1 MKNTTLRSPTLAR
14 FAPALAAAAL
24 VLAAPLA
31 WAQAAA
37 KNAVESV
44 TFSSI
49 QGGKILVKVGLKE
62 ALGAAPQGFA
72 VSNPPRIAIDLP
84 ETVNGTGRNQIEAGE
99 GDLRSISLVQTANRT
114 RLVMNLTRTLPY
126 TQAIDGNQLVVTI
139 DGSQAAPGATASA
152 TTAAAPAVFAEATP
166 ATSGVRYNVR
176 DVDFR
181 RGNAGEG
188 RVIVDLSSPNMGI
201 DIRTQGRQLVVDFIN
216 ASVPRNLVRR
226 MDVGDFGTP
235 VRFVDTFEQGGNGRL
250 VIEPRGLWEYSAY
263 QTDTQFIV
271 EVKPVKEDPNKLVQ
285 SSTPGYAGEK
295 LSLNFQNV
303 EVRAVLQVI
312 ADFTGLN
319 IITSDTVGGNLTL
332 RLKDVPWDQ
341 ALDIILQAKGLSKRK
356 NGNVVLIAP
365 TDELAAK
372 EKLALEAQAAVGDL
386 EPVRT
391 ESFALSY
398 AKAED
403 LKKLLTDKDQRILS
417 KRGSASTDERTNTL
431 FIQDS
436 GARLEEARRLV
447 QQLDVPVRQVLI
459 EARIVIADDKWGRQL
474 GARFGTQSAFH
485 TDNYNVGMSGSLTD
499 TTTGSLA
506 QNPQSRGS
514 ASLALPYGQGGGT
527 MGYATETGLTGLIP
541 IGAQPQQLNV
551 NLPVTGAAGQ
561 LALSILNL
569 GSGNLVNVELSA
581 LEADNRGKVVSSPRV
596 ITADK
601 KKAVISQGT
610 EIPYLTA
617 TASGATAVVF
627 KPAVLELS
635 VTPRITPDDR
645 IIMDLDV
652 KKDSVGQL
660 VPSSAGTIPSIDT
673 KKVSTQVLVDNGDTI
688 VLGGIF
694 EQTTRTT
701 VTKVPFLG
709 DIPVVGNLFK
719 TTQKQDDK
727 TELLIFVTPKIVKD
741 SLSVR

>member
-1 MKNTTLRSPTLAR
+1 VITTLRIATR
-14 FAPALAAAAL
+14 GIGGILAALAL

-31 WAQAAA
+31 WGQAGA
-37 KNAVESV
+37 KNAVESIN
-44 TFSSI
+44 FSQI
-49 QGGKILVKVGLKE
+49 QGGKIIVKIGMKE
-62 ALGAAPQGFA
+62 ALAAVPQGFA

-84 ETVNGTGRNQIEAGE
+84 DTANAVGRTQVEAGE
-99 GDLRSISLVQTANRT
+99 GDLKSVSIVQTANRT
-114 RLVMNLTRTLPY
+114 RLVMNLARTLTY
-126 TQAIDGNQLVVTI
+126 TQAIDGKLLLVTI
-139 DGSQAAPGATASA
+139 DASQAAAGSGAVATAPTAGATL
-152 TTAAAPAVFAEATP
+152 FAEP
-166 ATSGVRYNVR
+166 AAGEKVRFNLR

-181 RGNAGEG
+181 RGQASEG
-188 RVIVDLSSPNMGI
+188 RVVVDLSSASIGI
-201 DIRTQGRQLVVDFIN
+201 DIRQQGRQLVIDFIN
-216 ASVPRNLVRR
+216 TNVPRNLVRR
-226 MDVGDFGTP
+226 LDVGDFGTP
-235 VRFVDTFEQGGNGRL
+235 VRFVDTFEQAGNARM
-250 VIEPRGLWEYSAY
+250 VIEPRGIWEYSAY

-271 EVKPVKEDPNKLVQ
+271 EVKPVKEDPNRLVQ
-285 SSTPGYAGEK
+285 SSTPGYSGDK

-372 EKLALEAQAAVGDL
+372 EKLALEAQNAVGDL

-403 LKKLLTDKDQRILS
+403 LKKLLTDKDNKVLS
-417 KRGSASTDERTNTL
+417 KRGSATIDERTNTL
-431 FIQDS
+431 FIQDT
-436 GARLEEARRLV
+436 GGRLEEARRLV
-447 QQLDVPVRQVLI
+447 LQLDVPVRQVLI

-474 GARFGTQSAFH
+474 GARFGTQSAFN
-485 TDNYNVGMSGSLTD
+485 TSNYNVGVSGSLLD
-499 TTTGSLA
+499 TV
-506 QNPQSRGS
+506 NPLSNNPASRGS
-514 ASLALPYGQGGGT
+514 SSLTYNGGNPSLLFPIPPGIGT
-527 MGYATETGLTGLIP
+527 IP
-541 IGAQPQQLNV
+541 IGAQPEQLNV
-551 NLPVTGAAGQ
+551 NLPVVGAAGQ

-617 TASGATAVVF
+617 AASGATTVAF

-645 IIMDLDV
+645 IIMDLEV
-652 KKDSVGQL
+652 KKDSVGQ
-660 VPSSAGTIPSIDT
+660 VFSGIPSIDT
-673 KKVSTQVLVDNGDTI
+673 KKVNTQVLVDNGDTI

-694 EQTTRTT
+694 EQETRTT

-709 DIPVVGNLFK
+709 DLPFLGVIFRN
-719 TTQKQDDK
+719 TQKTDDK

-741 SLSVR
+741 TLTIR

>member
-1 MKNTTLRSPTLAR
+1 VTTTIRIATSGKLGA
-14 FAPALAAAAL
+14 ALAALAFAF
-24 VLAAPLA
+24 AAPLA
-31 WAQAAA
+31 WAQGSA
-37 KNAVESV
+37 KNAVESIN
-44 TFSSI
+44 FSQV
-49 QGGKILVKVGLKE
+49 QGGKIIVKVGMKE
-62 ALGAAPQGFA
+62 PLASPPQGFA
-72 VSNPPRIAIDLP
+72 VSNPARIAVDLP
-84 ETVNGTGRNQIEAGE
+84 DTVNATGRTQIEAGE
-99 GDLRSISLVQTANRT
+99 GDLKSVSIVQTANRT
-114 RLVMNLTRTLPY
+114 RLVMNLTRNLTY

-139 DGSQAAPGATASA
+139 DGSQAQTTTASVP
-152 TTAAAPAVFAEATP
+152 TSPSSAPTLFAEP
-166 ATSGVRYNVR
+166 AAGVSVRYNLR

-181 RGNAGEG
+181 RGQASEG
-188 RVIVDLSSPNMGI
+188 RVVVDLSSANIGI
-201 DIRTQGRQLVVDFIN
+201 DIRQQGRQVVVDFLSTN
-216 ASVPRNLVRR
+216 VPRNLVRR
-226 MDVGDFGTP
+226 LDVGDFGTP
-235 VRFVDTFEQGGNGRL
+235 VRYVDTFEQGGNARM
-250 VIEPRGLWEYSAY
+250 VIEPRGIWEYSAY
-263 QTDTQFIV
+263 QTDTQFIL
-271 EVKPVKEDPNKLVQ
+271 EVKPVKEDPNRLVQ

-372 EKLALEAQAAVGDL
+372 EKLALEAQNAVSDL

-398 AKAED
+398 AKAAD
-403 LKKLLTDKDQRILS
+403 VKALLSDKDQRILS
-417 KRGSASTDERTNTL
+417 KRGSANVDERTNTL
-431 FIQDS
+431 FIQDTS
-436 GARLEEARRLV
+436 ARLEEARRLV
-447 QQLDVPVRQVLI
+447 LQLDVPVRQVLI
-459 EARIVIADDKWGRQL
+459 EARIVIADDLWGRQL
-474 GARFGTQSAFH
+474 GARFGTQSAFN
-485 TDNYNVGMSGSLTD
+485 TNKYNVGVSGTLND
-499 TTTGSLA
+499 TISPVGN
-506 QNPQSRGS
+506 NPISRG
-514 ASLALPYGQGGGT
+514 ASSLVYNGSGVSL
-527 MGYATETGLTGLIP
+527 P
-541 IGAQPQQLNV
+541 IGAQPEQLNV
-551 NLPVTGAAGQ
+551 NLPVAGAAGSIG
-561 LALSILNL
+561 LSILNL
-569 GSGNLVNVELSA
+569 GSGNLVNIELSA
-581 LEADNRGKVVSSPRV
+581 LESDNRGKVVSSPRV

-617 TASGATAVVF
+617 AASGATTVAF

-635 VTPRITPDDR
+635 VTPRITPDDK

-652 KKDSVGQL
+652 TKNSIGQLINSAVGQ
-660 VPSSAGTIPSIDT
+660 VPTIDT

-709 DIPVVGNLFK
+709 DVPFLGALFRNSV
-719 TTQKQDDK
+719 KQDDK
-727 TELLIFVTPKIVKD
+727 TELLIFVTPRIVKD
-741 SLSVR
+741 TLSIR

>member
-1 MKNTTLRSPTLAR
+1 MTTTLRLPAPAR
-14 FAPALAAAAL
+14 IGSALAA
-24 VLAAPLA
+24 LAFAFTSACA
-31 WAQAAA
+31 WGQDAA
-37 KNAVESV
+37 KNAVQSID
-44 TFSSI
+44 FSSM
-49 QGGKILVKVGLKE
+49 QGGKVVVKIGLKE
-62 ALGAAPQGFA
+62 PLAAPPQGFA
-72 VSNPPRIAIDLP
+72 VTNPPRIAIDLP
-84 ETVNGTGRNQIEAGE
+84 DTVNALNRSQIEAGE
-99 GDLRSISLVQTANRT
+99 GDLRSVSIVQTPSRT
-114 RLVMNLTRTLPY
+114 RLVMNLSRNLPY
-126 TQAIDGNQLVVTI
+126 TQAVEGKQLIVTI
-139 DGSQAAPGATASA
+139 DGGQAGAAASA
-152 TTAAAPAVFAEATP
+152 ANTTTPSSAPTRFAEAP
-166 ATSGVRYNVR
+166 VGANVRYDLR

-181 RGNAGEG
+181 RGNLGEG
-188 RVIVDLSSPNMGI
+188 RVVVDLSSPSIGI
-201 DIRTQGRQLVVDFIN
+201 DIRQQGRQVVVDFLN
-216 ASVPRNLVRR
+216 TNVPQSLVRR
-226 MDVGDFGTP
+226 LDVGDFGTP
-235 VRFVDTFEQGGNGRL
+235 VRFVDTFAQGGNARM

-263 QTDTQFIV
+263 QTDTQFIL
-271 EVKPVKEDPNKLVQ
+271 EVKPVKEDPNRLVQ
-285 SSTPGYAGEK
+285 SATPGYAGEK

-372 EKLALEAQAAVGDL
+372 EKLALEAANAVSDL

-403 LKKLLTDKDQRILS
+403 IQKLLANKDQKILS
-417 KRGSASTDERTNTL
+417 KRGSATVDERTNTL
-431 FIQDS
+431 FVQDT
-436 GARLEEARRLV
+436 GARLEEARKLV

-474 GARFGTQSAFH
+474 GARFGTQSAFNSN
-485 TDNYNVGMSGSLTD
+485 NYNYGVSGSLTD
-499 TTTGSLA
+499 TVTPLSN
-506 QNPQSRGS
+506 NPVSRGS
-514 ASLALPYGQGGGT
+514 SSLTYAGLAPGNAGFASTTNVTGT
-527 MGYATETGLTGLIP
+527 LP
-541 IGAQPQQLNV
+541 IGAQPEQLNV
-551 NLPVTGAAGQ
+551 NLPVVGAAGQ

-601 KKAVISQGT
+601 KKAIISQGT

-617 TASGATAVVF
+617 AASGATTVVF

-645 IIMDLDV
+645 IIMDLEV
-652 KKDSVGQL
+652 KKDAVGQIF
-660 VPSSAGTIPSIDT
+660 SGIPSVDT
-673 KKVSTQVLVDNGDTI
+673 KKVDTQVLVDNGDTI

-701 VTKVPFLG
+701 VDKVPFLG
-709 DIPVVGNLFK
+709 DIPVVGNIFK
-719 TTQKQDDK
+719 RTVKQDDK

-741 SLSVR
+741 TLTVR

>member
-1 MKNTTLRSPTLAR
+1 VKIGLK
-14 FAPALAAAAL
+14 AP
-24 VLAAPLA
+24 LAAP
-31 WAQAAA
+31 
-37 KNAVESV
+37 
-44 TFSSI
+44 
-49 QGGKILVKVGLKE
+49 
-62 ALGAAPQGFA
+62 PQGFQ
-72 VSNPPRIAIDLP
+72 VTNPPRIAIDLP
-84 ETVNGTGRNQIEAGE
+84 DTVNALNRNQVEAGE
-99 GDLRSISLVQTANRT
+99 GDLRSVSVVQTANRT
-114 RLVMNLTRTLPY
+114 RLVMNLARTLTY
-126 TQAIDGNQLVVTI
+126 TQAVDGKQLIVTI
-139 DGSQAAPGATASA
+139 DGSQAPAGAGTVATAPGSTSTVFAEPTA
-152 TTAAAPAVFAEATP
+152 TTAGAT
-166 ATSGVRYNVR
+166 RYNVR

-181 RGNAGEG
+181 RGNQGEA
-188 RVIVDLSSPNMGI
+188 RVVVDLSSANIGI
-201 DIRTQGRQLVVDFIN
+201 DIRQQGRQVVVDFIN
-216 ASVPRNLVRR
+216 TNVPRNLVRR
-226 MDVGDFGTP
+226 LDVGDFGTP
-235 VRFVDTFEQGGNGRL
+235 VRFVDTFEQAGNARM

-263 QTDTQFIV
+263 QTDTQFIL

-372 EKLALEAQAAVGDL
+372 EKLALEAQAAVSDL

-398 AKAED
+398 ARAAD
-403 LKKLLTDKDQRILS
+403 LKLLLSDKDQKILS
-417 KRGSASTDERTNTL
+417 KRGAVTVDERTNTI
-431 FIQDS
+431 FVQDT
-436 GARLEEARRLV
+436 GGRLEEARRLIL
-447 QQLDVPVRQVLI
+447 QLDVPVRQVLI
-459 EARIVIADDKWGRQL
+459 EARIVIADDKWGRSL
-474 GARFGTQSAFH
+474 GARFGTQSAFN
-485 TDNYNVGMSGSLTD
+485 TNNYNIGVSGSAAD
-499 TTTGSLA
+499 TVSPIA
-506 QNPQSRGS
+506 NNPVSRGS
-514 ASLALPYGQGGGT
+514 SSLTFPRGVPGQSGFAGSTDVTGT
-527 MGYATETGLTGLIP
+527 IP
-541 IGAQPQQLNV
+541 IGAQPEQLNI
-551 NLPVTGAAGQ
+551 NLPVVGAAGQ

-601 KKAVISQGT
+601 KRAVISQGT

-617 TASGATAVVF
+617 AASGATTVSF
-627 KPAVLELS
+627 RPAVLELA

-652 KKDSVGQL
+652 KKDSVGAL
-660 VPSSAGTIPSIDT
+660 INSAAGPVPTIDT
-673 KKVSTQVLVDNGDTI
+673 KKVTTQVLVDNGDTI

-701 VTKVPFLG
+701 VDKVPFIG
-709 DIPVVGNLFK
+709 DIPVLGNLFK
-719 TTQKQDDK
+719 RTVKQDDK

-741 SLSVR
+741 SLMVR

>member
-1 MKNTTLRSPTLAR
+1 MTTTLRIPIRGWLGT
-14 FAPALAAAAL
+14 ALAAL
-24 VLAAPLA
+24 VLALAAPIA
-31 WAQAAA
+31 WAQGAA
-37 KNAVESV
+37 KNAVESID
-44 TFSSI
+44 FSSV
-49 QGGKILVKVGLKE
+49 QGGKVIVKIGLRQPL
-62 ALGAAPQGFA
+62 ATAPQAFA
-72 VSNPPRIAIDLP
+72 VTNPPRVAIDLP
-84 ETVNGTGRNQIEAGE
+84 DTVNALNRTQVEAGE
-99 GDLRSISLVQTANRT
+99 GDLRNVSVVQTANRT
-114 RLVMNLTRTLPY
+114 RLVLNLNRNMTF
-126 TQAIDGNQLVVTI
+126 TQAVDGKQLVITLA
-139 DGSQAAPGATASA
+139 GTAGAAG
-152 TTAAAPAVFAEATP
+152 AAAANAPSSPTVFAEATP
-166 ATSGVRYNVR
+166 GSGVRYNVR

-181 RGNAGEG
+181 RGNMGEG
-188 RVIVDLSSPNMGI
+188 RIVVDLSSPNVGI
-201 DIRTQGRQLVVDFIN
+201 DIRQQGRQVLVDFIN
-216 ASVPRNLVRR
+216 TDVPPNLVRR
-226 MDVGDFGTP
+226 LDVADFATP
-235 VRFVDTFEQGGNGRL
+235 VRFVDTFEQGGNARM

-263 QTDTQFIV
+263 QTDTQFIL
-271 EVKPVKEDPNKLVQ
+271 EVKPVKEDPNRLVQ
-285 SSTPGYAGEK
+285 SATPGYAGEK

-356 NGNVVLIAP
+356 NGNVILIAP

-372 EKLALEAQAAVGDL
+372 EKLALEAQAAVSDL

-403 LKKLLTDKDQRILS
+403 LQKLLTNKDQKILS
-417 KRGSASTDERTNTL
+417 KRGTATIDERTNTL
-431 FIQDS
+431 FVQDT
-436 GARLEEARRLV
+436 GGRLEEARRLI

-474 GARFGTQSAFH
+474 GVRFGTQSAFN
-485 TDNYNVGMSGSLTD
+485 TNNYNLGVSGTLTD
-499 TTTGSLA
+499 SIAPVGG
-506 QNPQSRGS
+506 NPASRGS
-514 ASLALPYGQGGGT
+514 AALASSLNATQGGFSNT
-527 MGYATETGLTGLIP
+527 TAGLVP
-541 IGAQPQQLNV
+541 NGAQPEQLNV
-551 NLPVTGAAGQ
+551 NLPVVGAAGQ

-617 TASGATAVVF
+617 AASGATTVAF
-627 KPAVLELS
+627 KPAVLQLS

-652 KKDSVGQL
+652 RKDSVG
-660 VPSSAGTIPSIDT
+660 AIIGTGQGAIPSIDT
-673 KKVSTQVLVDNGDTI
+673 KQVQTQVLVDNGDTI
-688 VLGGIF
+688 VLGGIY
-694 EQTTRTT
+694 EQTTQTT
-701 VTKVPFLG
+701 VNKVPFLG
-709 DIPVVGNLFK
+709 DLPLVGTLFRNV
-719 TTQKQDDK
+719 QKQDDK

-741 SLSVR
+741 ALTVR

>member
-1 MKNTTLRSPTLAR
+1 VTITLSIRSTGKLGA
-14 FAPALAAAAL
+14 AIAALAL
-24 VLAAPLA
+24 LLAAPLA
-31 WAQAAA
+31 WAQG
-37 KNAVESV
+37 NAVEAIN
-44 TFSSI
+44 FSSI
-49 QGGKILVKVGLKE
+49 QGGKIVVKVSLKE
-62 ALGAAPQGFA
+62 PLAAAPQAFA
-72 VSNPPRIAIDLP
+72 VTNPPRIAIDLP
-84 ETVNGTGRNQIEAGE
+84 DTVNATGRTQVDAGE
-99 GDLRSISLVQTANRT
+99 GDLKSISIVQAANRT
-114 RLVMNLTRTLPY
+114 RLVMNLTRTLTY
-126 TQAIDGNQLVVTI
+126 TQAMEGKQLLVTI
-139 DGSQAAPGATASA
+139 DAAQGPPSSQ
-152 TTAAAPAVFAEATP
+152 TAATSPTAVTTFAEPP
-166 ATSGVRYNVR
+166 AGVTTRYSLR

-181 RGNAGEG
+181 RGNSGEG
-188 RVIVDLSSPNMGI
+188 RVIVDLSSANVGI
-201 DIRTQGRQLVVDFIN
+201 DIRLQGRQILVDFLN
-216 ASVPRNLVRR
+216 TNVPKNLVRR
-226 MDVGDFGTP
+226 LDVGDFATP
-235 VRFVDTFEQGGNGRL
+235 VKYVDTFEQGGSARM
-250 VIEPRGLWEYSAY
+250 VIDPRAALWEYSAY

-285 SSTPGYAGEK
+285 SSVPGYAGEK

-372 EKLALEAQAAVGDL
+372 EKLALEASAAIGDL

-403 LKKLLTDKDQRILS
+403 LKKLLADKDQKILS
-417 KRGSASTDERTNTL
+417 KRGNATIDERTNTI
-431 FIQDS
+431 FIQDT
-436 GARLEEARRLV
+436 GGRLEEVRRLI
-447 QQLDVPVRQVLI
+447 QQLDIPVRQVLI
-459 EARIVIADDKWGRQL
+459 EARIVIADDRWGRQL
-474 GARFGTQSAFH
+474 GARFGTQSAFSSN
-485 TDNYNVGMSGSLTD
+485 NYNFGVSGNLVD
-499 TTTGSLA
+499 TVNPLA
-506 QNPQSRGS
+506 NNPVSRGS
-514 ASLALPYGQGGGT
+514 AALVSPFTVVPGGNNAFQST
-527 MGYATETGLTGLIP
+527 VPVAS
-541 IGAQPQQLNV
+541 QPEQLNV
-551 NLPVTGAAGQ
+551 NLPVTGAAGA

-569 GSGNLVNVELSA
+569 GSGNLVNMELSA

-617 TASGATAVVF
+617 SASGATTITF
-627 KPAVLELS
+627 KSAVLELA

-645 IIMDLDV
+645 IIMDLEV
-652 KKDSVGQL
+652 KKDTVGA
-660 VPSSAGTIPSIDT
+660 VIGTSTGTIPSIDT
-673 KKVSTQVLVDNGDTI
+673 KKVNTQVLVDNGDTV

-694 EQTTRTT
+694 EQEVRTT
-701 VTKVPFLG
+701 TNKVPFLG
-709 DIPVVGNLFK
+709 DLPVVGYLFK
-719 TTQKQDDK
+719 RTTRQDDK

-741 SLSVR
+741 SLTIR

>member
-1 MKNTTLRSPTLAR
+1 MTGKLGA
-14 FAPALAAAAL
+14 ALAALAL
-24 VLAAPLA
+24 ALAAPVA
-31 WAQAAA
+31 WAQGPA
-37 KNAVESV
+37 KNAVESIN
-44 TFSSI
+44 FSSI
-49 QGGKILVKVGLKE
+49 QGGKIIVKVGLRE
-62 ALGAAPQGFA
+62 PLATVPQGFA
-72 VSNPPRIAIDLP
+72 VTNPPRIAIDLP
-84 ETVNGTGRNQIEAGE
+84 DTVNALNRNQIDAGE
-99 GDLRSISLVQTANRT
+99 GDLKSVSIVQTASRT
-114 RLVMNLTRTLPY
+114 RLVMNLARNLTY
-126 TQAIDGNQLVVTI
+126 TQAIDGRQLVVTI
-139 DGSQAAPGATASA
+139 DGSQVSSSSAAVSTAPSSA
-152 TTAAAPAVFAEATP
+152 PTVFAEAP
-166 ATSGVRYNVR
+166 AAGSNVRYNLR

-188 RVIVDLSSPNMGI
+188 RVVVDLSSANIGI
-201 DIRTQGRQLVVDFIN
+201 DIRQQGRQVLIDFIN
-216 ASVPRNLVRR
+216 TNVPRNLVRR
-226 MDVGDFGTP
+226 LDVGDFATP
-235 VRFVDTFEQGGNGRL
+235 VRFVDTFEQGGNARM
-250 VIEPRGLWEYSAY
+250 VIEPRGIWEYSAY
-263 QTDTQFIV
+263 QTDTQFIL
-271 EVKPVKEDPNKLVQ
+271 EVKPVKEDPNRLVQ

-372 EKLALEAQAAVGDL
+372 EKLALEASAAISDL

-403 LKKLLTDKDQRILS
+403 LKKLLTDKDQKILS
-417 KRGSASTDERTNTL
+417 KRGTASIDERTNTL
-431 FIQDS
+431 FVQDT
-436 GARLEEARRLV
+436 GGRLEEARRLIL
-447 QQLDVPVRQVLI
+447 QLDVPVRQVLI

-474 GARFGTQSAFH
+474 GARFGTQSAFNSN
-485 TDNYNVGMSGSLTD
+485 NYNFGVSGNLLD
-499 TTTGSLA
+499 TSVNVA

-514 ASLALPYGQGGGT
+514 ASLTYPGGNPNTAGWSIGT
-527 MGYATETGLTGLIP
+527 SVTGTVP
-541 IGAQPQQLNV
+541 MGAQPEQLNV
-551 NLPVTGAAGQ
+551 NLPVIGAAGS

-569 GSGNLVNVELSA
+569 GSGNLVNIEISA

-601 KKAVISQGT
+601 KKATISQGT

-617 TASGATAVVF
+617 SASGATTVAF
-627 KPAVLELS
+627 KPAVLELA

-645 IIMDLDV
+645 IIMELEV
-652 KKDSVGQL
+652 KKDSVGQIF
-660 VPSSAGTIPSIDT
+660 SGIPSVDT

-688 VLGGIF
+688 VIGGIF

-701 VTKVPFLG
+701 VTKVPFIG
-709 DIPVVGNLFK
+709 DLPLVGMLFRN
-719 TTQKQDDK
+719 TVKQDDK

-741 SLSVR
+741 SLMVR

>member
-1 MKNTTLRSPTLAR
+1 MTSNFFRIRTSGALPAALMAI
-14 FAPALAAAAL
+14 ALA
-24 VLAAPLA
+24 LAAPLA
-31 WAQAAA
+31 WAQGAA
-37 KNAVESV
+37 KNVVESIS
-44 TFSSI
+44 FSSI
-49 QGGKILVKVGLKE
+49 QGGKILVKVGMKE
-62 ALGAAPQGFA
+62 PLAALPQSFA
-72 VSNPPRIAIDLP
+72 VTNPARIAIDLP
-84 ETVNGTGRNQIEAGE
+84 DTTSGLAKTQVEAGE
-99 GDLRSISLVQTANRT
+99 GDLKSVSVVQTANRT
-114 RLVMNLTRTLPY
+114 RLVMNLARSLTY
-126 TQAIDGNQLVVTI
+126 TAALDGKLLVVTI
-139 DGSQAAPGATASA
+139 DGSQVPVSSSASA
-152 TTAAAPAVFAEATP
+152 ASAVTGTAATVFAEAVP
-166 ATSGVRYNVR
+166 GAVRQNIR

-188 RVIVDLSSPNMGI
+188 RVIVDLSSANTGI
-201 DIRTQGRQLVVDFIN
+201 DIRQQGRSILIDFIN
-216 ASVPRNLVRR
+216 SSVPKNLVRR
-226 MDVGDFGTP
+226 LDVGDFGTP
-235 VRFVDTFEQGGNGRL
+235 VRYVDTFEQGGNARM
-250 VIEPRGLWEYSAY
+250 VIEPRGIWEYSAY
-263 QTDTQFIV
+263 QTDTQFIL

-341 ALDIILQAKGLSKRK
+341 ALDIILQSKGLSKRK

-372 EKLALEAQAAVGDL
+372 EKLALEANAQISDL

-403 LKKLLTDKDQRILS
+403 LKKLLSDKDQKILS
-417 KRGSASTDERTNTL
+417 KRGSASVDERTNTL
-431 FIQDS
+431 FVQDS
-436 GARLEEARRLV
+436 GARLEEARRLI
-447 QQLDVPVRQVLI
+447 QQLDVPVRQVMI

-474 GARFGTQSAFH
+474 GARFGTQSAFGSGNR
-485 TDNYNVGMSGSLTD
+485 NYGVSGNLVD
-499 TTTGSLA
+499 TVQPLSN
-506 QNPQSRGS
+506 NPLSRGS
-514 ASLALPYGQGGGT
+514 ANLTNPGYTQTFDRGPQGN
-527 MGYATETGLTGLIP
+527 IP
-541 IGAQPQQLNV
+541 AGSQPEQLNV
-551 NLPVTGAAGQ
+551 NLPVVGAAGS

-569 GSGNLVNVELSA
+569 GSGNLVNIELSA

-610 EIPYLTA
+610 EIPYQTA
-617 TASGATAVVF
+617 AASGATTIAF
-627 KPAVLELS
+627 KPAVLELA

-645 IIMDLDV
+645 IIMDLEV
-652 KKDSVGQL
+652 RKDSVGQIF
-660 VPSSAGTIPSIDT
+660 ANIPSIDT
-673 KKVSTQVLVDNGDTI
+673 KKVTTQVLCDNGDTI

-701 VTKVPFLG
+701 IEKVPLLG
-709 DIPVVGNLFK
+709 DVPFVGNLFK
-719 TTQKQDDK
+719 RTVKQDDK
-727 TELLIFVTPKIVKD
+727 TELLIFVTPKIVKE
-741 SLSVR
+741 SLTVR

>member
-1 MKNTTLRSPTLAR
+1 VTATFLIRTSAKLGAALG
-14 FAPALAAAAL
+14 ALAFA
-24 VLAAPLA
+24 LAAPLA
-31 WAQAAA
+31 WAQA
-37 KNAVESV
+37 KNTLESMS
-44 TFSSI
+44 FSSI
-49 QGGKILVKVGLKE
+49 QGGKIVVKASFKDPL
-62 ALGAAPQGFA
+62 AAVPQGFA

-84 ETVNGTGRNQIEAGE
+84 ETLNGMGKNQIEAGE
-99 GDLRSISLVQTANRT
+99 GDLRSVSIVQTANRT
-114 RLVMNLTRTLPY
+114 RLVMNLTRNLTY
-126 TQAIDGNQLVVTI
+126 TQALDGKTLVVTI
-139 DGSQAAPGATASA
+139 DGSQAVTTTGAAATAPSAGAT
-152 TTAAAPAVFAEATP
+152 VFAEAQP
-166 ATSGVRYNVR
+166 GSQVRYNLR

-188 RVIVDLSSPNMGI
+188 RVIVDLSSANIGI
-201 DIRTQGRQLVVDFIN
+201 DIRRQGVQVLVDFLSTN
-216 ASVPRNLVRR
+216 VPRNLVRR
-226 MDVGDFGTP
+226 LDVGDFGTP
-235 VRFVDTFEQGGNGRL
+235 VRFVDAFEQGGNARL
-250 VIEPRGLWEYSAY
+250 VIEPRGIWEYSAY
-263 QTDTQFIV
+263 QTDTQFIL
-271 EVKPVKEDPNKLVQ
+271 EVKPVKEDPNKLIQ
-285 SSTPGYAGEK
+285 GSAPGYSGEK

-372 EKLALEAQAAVGDL
+372 EKLQLEAAAAVSDL

-403 LKKLLTDKDQRILS
+403 LKKLLSDKDQKILS
-417 KRGSASTDERTNTL
+417 KRGAVSVDERTNTL
-431 FIQDS
+431 FVQDT
-436 GARLEEARRLV
+436 GGRLEEARRLI

-474 GARFGTQSAFH
+474 GARFGTQSAFNSR
-485 TDNYNVGMSGSLTD
+485 NYNFGVSGTGVDTVAPLTN
-499 TTTGSLA
+499 
-506 QNPQSRGS
+506 NPVSRGS
-514 ASLALPYGQGGGT
+514 SSLTYPGGDPQFPFTTSQSIGT
-527 MGYATETGLTGLIP
+527 IP
-541 IGAQPQQLNV
+541 IGAQPEQLNV
-551 NLPVTGAAGQ
+551 NLPVVGAAGQ
-561 LALSILNL
+561 IALSILNL
-569 GSGNLVNVELSA
+569 GSGNLVNFELSA

-610 EIPYLTA
+610 EIPYLTSS
-617 TASGATAVVF
+617 ASGATTVTF
-627 KPAVLELS
+627 KPAVLELA

-645 IIMDLDV
+645 IIMDLEV
-652 KKDSVGQL
+652 KKDAIGVIF
-660 VPSSAGTIPSIDT
+660 AGIPSVDT

-701 VTKVPFLG
+701 VDKVPLLG
-709 DIPVVGNLFK
+709 DIPFVGYLFK
-719 TTQKQDDK
+719 RTIKQDDK

-741 SLSVR
+741 TLTVR